1 MSINPRYKRTGTINP
16 YQKHEFLLDASDTI
30 FFANYFL
37 GYFAH
42 SRYASELMRLQ
53 KIEDLKKRKLWDNWK
68 NPFKSEDTISID
80 KPFGIN
86 VYCCGQSNDNRK
98 KLPDYSK
105 LLHFVSN

>member
-80 KPFGIN
+80 KPFGIMFIVAVN
-86 VYCCGQSNDNRK
+86 PMTTGRNYLIIQNF
-98 KLPDYSK
+98 YI
-105 LLHFVSN
+105 

>member
-53 KIEDLKKRKLWDNWK
+53 KIEDLKKRKLWDNWTNLK
-68 NPFKSEDTISID
+68 IQLASTNHSGLMFIVAVNPMTTGRNYLIIQNFYI
-80 KPFGIN
+80 
-86 VYCCGQSNDNRK
+86 
-98 KLPDYSK
+98 
-105 LLHFVSN
+105 